1 MDSKPKADSY
11 RIATV
16 ATFDYF
22 PFLLVF
28 LGSLFRN
35 VDLSKV
41 SAINILM
48 DECPSDL
55 VDYLKRYSKVDVT
68 ILPAKHT
75 FGGTH
80 SEGWQEAVSEKLHFC
95 KNLLTKSA
103 DSLLLIDSDIL
114 FVKDL
119 PDFQSTTHDI
129 IFTVIDDARER
140 HVRNDGLRIDFIGS
154 AVYFASPSKS
164 LEFLDKWVHKMQE
177 LKFEGFRAPYE
188 TPALNILLQNELKL
202 ASNSYGVI
210 SDKIIAADQKYLSE
224 TTAIHL
230 KSWGPNS
237 ESPVDNFRNRTSKR
251 DWPAALFPP
260 NFMDFNA
267 YELWL
272 LRQYSYI
279 QSDSTTSLSGYP
291 KI

>member
-1 MDSKPKADSY
+1 MDSKIKSDSY

-35 VDLSKV
+35 ADLAKV

-55 VDYLKRYSKVDVT
+55 VDYLRRYSKVDLT
-68 ILPAKHT
+68 ILSAKHT

-95 KNLLTKSA
+95 RDLLIKSA
-103 DSLLLIDSDIL
+103 DPLLLIDSDIL
-114 FVKDL
+114 FVKSL
-119 PDFQSTTHDI
+119 PDFQRTTHDI

-140 HVRNDGLRIDFIGS
+140 HVRSDGLRIDFIGS
-154 AVYFASPSKS
+154 AVYFANSLKS
-164 LEFLDKWVHKMQE
+164 LEFLDKWVCKMRE
-177 LKFEGFRAPYE
+177 LKSEGFRAPYE
-188 TPALNILLQNELKL
+188 TPALNILLQDELEL

-210 SDKIIAADQKYLSE
+210 ADTIIAADQKYLDK

-251 DWPAALFPP
+251 DWPATLFPP

-272 LRQYSYI
+272 LHQYSYI
-279 QSDSTTSLSGYP
+279 
-291 KI
+291 